1 MPYNYIFTK
10 ELEQFGLCS
19 FRLNLTDS
27 DYVLPDLNIPVLFRV
42 GEDTEE
48 KKEEIA
54 LRMIEENTPPP
65 PPPVVEE
72 PVVEEP
78 LTEEPVVEEPSI

>member
-1 MPYNYIFTK
+1 MPYIYNFTK

-27 DYVLPDLNIPVLFRV
+27 DSVLPDLSIPVVFRV

-54 LRMIEENTPPP
+54 IRMIAENTPA
-65 PPPVVEE
+65 PVVEE

-78 LTEEPVVEEPSI
+78 VVEDPSI